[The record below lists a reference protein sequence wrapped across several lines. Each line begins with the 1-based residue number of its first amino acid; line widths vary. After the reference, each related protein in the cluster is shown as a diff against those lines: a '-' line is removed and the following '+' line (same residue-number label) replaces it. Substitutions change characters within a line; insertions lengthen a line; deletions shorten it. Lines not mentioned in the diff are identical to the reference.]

1 MWIESYG
8 GLATPGG
15 IELRGRVLRG
25 ARPIDGRT
33 GPARNLGRMIGLF
46 LTDEM
51 PGVEVR
57 AGGQVAL
64 TDREGYFVLTV
75 PHDGV
80 LGWREVPVTA
90 GDVTVPVAVF
100 VPGPE
105 AWLGAISD
113 IDDTVIRTGAWSLP
127 QNLRTTLTGSLD
139 RREVFGD
146 AVGLMAAL
154 AGGGQNPVFY
164 VSSSPWNMHAFLVE
178 LFTRAGLARG
188 PLFLRDFGFGRGQV
202 VAERTAQHKG
212 RWIDRIVAAHPGLP
226 FVLVGDTGQHDA
238 AIYADAVARHPG
250 RVARV
255 ILRQAGP
262 RAADEAAIGRMRDMG
277 VAVDAVADFRLLGAD
292 VAERLKSAAGHDS
305 VA

>member
-1 MWIESYG
+1 M
-8 GLATPGG
+8 
-15 IELRGRVLRG
+15 
-25 ARPIDGRT
+25 
-33 GPARNLGRMIGLF
+33 
-46 LTDEM
+46 
-51 PGVEVR
+51 R
-57 AGGQVAL
+57 AGGQVAV

-75 PHDGV
+75 PDDGRT
-80 LGWREVPVTA
+80 GWRDVAVTA

-105 AWLGAISD
+105 SWLGAISD

-154 AGGGQNPVFY
+154 AGGGTNPVFY

-202 VAERTAQHKG
+202 VAERTARHKG
-212 RWIDRIVAAHPGLP
+212 RWIDRIMAAQPGCGSFWSATRASMMP
-226 FVLVGDTGQHDA
+226 RSMPMRWRGIRGGWRMSSCD
-238 AIYADAVARHPG
+238 RPG
-250 RVARV
+250 RVRPMRR
-255 ILRQAGP
+255 LSGGCGTW
-262 RAADEAAIGRMRDMG
+262 GRGGCGRG
-277 VAVDAVADFRLLGAD
+277 FPPSGC
-292 VAERLKSAAGHDS
+292 
-305 VA
+305 

>member
-8 GLATPGG
+8 GLATPEGL
-15 IELRGRVLRG
+15 ELRGRVLRG
-25 ARPIDGRT
+25 ARPIDGRA
-33 GPARNLGRMIGLF
+33 GRARNLGRMIGLF

-57 AGGQVAL
+57 AGGQVAV

-75 PHDGV
+75 PQDGGT
-80 LGWREVPVTA
+80 GWRDVPVTA

-105 AWLGAISD
+105 AWVGAISD
-113 IDDTVIRTGAWSLP
+113 IDDTVMRTGAWSLA
-127 QNLRTTLTGSLD
+127 QNLRTTFTGSLD

-154 AGGGQNPVFY
+154 AGGGVNPVFY

-178 LFTRAGLARG
+178 LFARAGLARG
-188 PLFLRDFGFGRGQV
+188 PLLLRDYGFGRGQV
-202 VAERTAQHKG
+202 VAERTVRHKG
-212 RWIDRIVAAHPGLP
+212 RWIDRIVTAHPGLR

-250 RVARV
+250 RVAHV

-262 RAADEAAIGRMRDMG
+262 RGADAAAIARMEAMG
-277 VAVDAVADFRLLGAD
+277 VRVDAVADFRLLGAD
-292 VAERLKSAAGHDS
+292 VAERMKSGAGRDS
-305 VA
+305 VT